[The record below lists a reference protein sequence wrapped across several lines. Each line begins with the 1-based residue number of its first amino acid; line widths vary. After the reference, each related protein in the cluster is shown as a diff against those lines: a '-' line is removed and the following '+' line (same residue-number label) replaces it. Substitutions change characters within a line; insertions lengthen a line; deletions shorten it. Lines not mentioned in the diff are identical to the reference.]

1 MCQDHPAKLLRK
13 TYEPFLFSDR
23 PSLTTPWHMRGS
35 SASRAE
41 TWSDAVG
48 PPFPEPRHVSYDA
61 PPSPTVRDLLSD
73 LSVPAHETGRILGSL
88 LLTSASN
95 RICPRAAV
103 LDFPLS
109 SMPGVWPE
117 SKLSSSALL
126 SSQLVCFPAVV
137 PSERSLQSFPS
148 IILRLNASA
157 DPPLD
162 LTLCLCTNAHPFY
175 HPSPGRSRGCEKH
188 VDFQNRHR

>member
-48 PPFPEPRHVSYDA
+48 PPSPEPRHVSYDA
-61 PPSPTVRDLLSD
+61 PPSPTVRVLLSD
-73 LSVPAHETGRILGSL
+73 LSAPAHETGRILGFPM
-88 LLTSASN
+88 LTSASN

-137 PSERSLQSFPS
+137 PSAPFPS
-148 IILRLNASA
+148 IILRLNASP

-162 LTLCLCTNAHPFY
+162 PGYDVSTQCTFY
-175 HPSPGRSRGCEKH
+175 HSSPRRSHGCDQH
-188 VDFQNRHR
+188 VDLPK